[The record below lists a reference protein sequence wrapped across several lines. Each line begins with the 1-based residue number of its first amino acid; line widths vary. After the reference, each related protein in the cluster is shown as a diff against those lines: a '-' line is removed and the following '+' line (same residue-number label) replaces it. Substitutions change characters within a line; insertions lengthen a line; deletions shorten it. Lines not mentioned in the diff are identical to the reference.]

1 MAASQKKAKHDIQL
15 PLKVS
20 SKKLKEIL
28 PDNLQSVCRGF
39 LEDLPLLNSRFQK
52 EKLPFINVKNV
63 NYITGCD
70 ITFTFEVETEND
82 LKNFYKASKA
92 NILSA
97 VLTDYAVSCGLSMKA
112 NLAVDDSL
120 DLSMVMGKTDYH
132 KHMLALCEDENSKN
146 DPVNTSKDIRESVVA
161 SAAVESKLENQ
172 ERQVSKTSEVRMCIC
187 NFYVYLPFKTS
198 HIARVTID
206 SECKELNHL
215 ILKTVPGMSNI
226 WEVHVKVPVNMIKC
240 TKYCYKVNV
249 EEYQF
254 KVYKTTNC
262 YKSVSKLLSSDVIRD
277 EFENS
282 TKEGFTAHCLHILSV
297 CNQSTLCDCIH
308 QVEWISSSLKISLI
322 EVTEIVSILQ
332 STISETNSKAL
343 ILLAV
348 ILISVVKNVWKLLE
362 TNCISKELAWAMLDS
377 FKTVNAAEFSDS
389 CRMLLPHFLE
399 TICIFCF
406 GKDHGL
412 LGFLHATYPFLDDR
426 FFNDKIANSK
436 EQLCL
441 TDVNISVLS
450 ETVFNIG
457 SRLEKGSEVLE
468 LLKRLLLNLPPT
480 LSIKGFKYYCTIFLS
495 PGDDIHH
502 HVKAQLLPTVITAV
516 VADISRNMNSGK
528 VTSLCNLWEVARDEE
543 ELVLIIID
551 QFQQSLISV
560 VQKRTDKLTSTEIQC
575 LQKTLQ
581 DTKLFYAKE
590 AKMLLLQTLGQS
602 KVTDLH
608 GLFLIL
614 LWNSKFSECLLC
626 CPGLLNTWLETAI
639 KYHIK
644 TECSSG
650 REDELCSCYAY
661 LHDALSLPNFPKDG
675 CLQEKLKEY
684 VFKWLTKQ
692 DVKNVLRKSEAIE
705 KLNKEK
711 CTVLDLYHK
720 HVQQLLTN
728 KCDSTKP
735 HEVCL
740 AVCTSEGQLRINSS
754 HTSRIVQTVMELYCN
769 PFGDDQYENFINMVK
784 ISQFWMLLLTM
795 EGSQTESTKSH
806 KIFKEGIKCIEFILE
821 SFQSKKITCSY
832 LEKISKVQD
841 AKQLLVAIGQKSKTD
856 IEKLWKTTVS
866 VVQREKEKVSC
877 VMNILSKVRK
887 FIPDKSLP
895 DEWNEFERHF
905 NDVDKKLKGGKLSTS
920 YVLDGSQ
927 VWFNYSRLP
936 SLCEKLIC
944 YIDSQVFWNACL
956 HILTNQPELVTEWEQ
971 FFEEE
976 EVSNLKE
983 LEKDF
988 HDEEL
993 ITLTSL
999 KYLFKQGDHESGSF
1013 ESCVHFLEVLEHRG
1027 GMKYRE
1033 DWMLLCKD
1041 EEVPMTHVVNMFKNA
1056 DIAAEMSLT
1065 EKSLKLTI
1073 ENRRQLALQRYNNF
1087 DDYYQQV
1094 QAMEKTLN
1102 ALGIRSYSDTKFF
1115 EVVESFDKLMAMSVG
1130 EISLEQVSEAIKTV
1144 HNMTQ
1149 GLNKDGIQVLSVL
1162 GESTSLIQFLKDVAD
1177 VDLRNLIDA
1186 VEEVSEHSVNE
1197 TTVLG
1202 LIDVKSFLQP
1212 VLKKST
1218 ESDVKNLFQT
1228 ILKQMKK
1235 IKPKELVGKISDCR
1249 DNLHNLKSL
1258 YSNVANIGLKTREI
1272 IDNVIKMGIFCLKID
1287 TTDVCVLSIEY
1298 MQNKKPT
1305 VHGQDLLIDLRSRA
1319 LLLMNTESKSQM
1331 FETPKKK
1338 ENLEKFVTHV
1348 ETALQV
1354 GQLLTN
1360 LHMSGHFQYKLYE
1373 MKMKANGLES
1383 FKDKLNTEYRNWCS
1397 ELEKCRDKYYWMN
1410 FILGSQL
1417 HILHDFL
1424 EIGNDKQRIHSM
1436 LQFIHPEIKIVGMKE
1451 YYSKLS
1457 SDGSESSL
1465 IENIALTLED
1475 AMKDLKPVCRLM
1487 DASFI
1492 VFPRIT
1498 DLVRP
1503 GKLHLVA
1510 LEENSKLVMKTVL
1523 ALYYN
1528 TVRKLP
1534 EPHQILFCSEDTSWV
1549 EVQLLIH
1556 RSVRS
1561 KEENLFCIANVEML
1575 SNEIQFKLVEA
1586 LHHLSICQT
1595 FLLSIICCGTE
1606 NHPIFHEFSDCIM
1619 PVHPISDNVFTN
1631 ILQKFWPDVLS
1642 ITSDVPGLGKT
1653 ETIRQKSQRQ
1663 NRGVATFHIS
1673 GPLNRARLVHRLA
1686 DMRVRQND
1694 ALHIDIGNI
1703 DNPFELDAFLFEII
1717 VLGFAST
1724 GRACVCLPTKYIF
1737 IEIAN
1742 TINHQLKDALKT
1754 AMSFKRKNLSWQFYS
1769 NFIVS
1774 NNINSPVQ
1782 VVCQYLN
1789 ALDDG
1794 TIDSKDIYFTGKKAV
1809 CPLPRQKCQ
1818 QLLRKYFRGP
1828 EDMSFSIARIF
1839 INVLADQLK
1848 KMSCSTFFRTQHLQ
1862 TALRKRQGIAVRS
1875 NLLHALLN
1883 TCSEFASRSV
1893 NNCRMLQA
1901 SAVKLD
1907 SGAESKA
1914 GEMSIG
1920 GTENLLLKRVEG
1932 MVRWEDT
1939 NHLIFVFHNQDIQTL
1954 SAMYRKKSEVP
1965 NHIKT
1970 LFESQIKEA
1979 LPDFNTKTASELQDI
1994 LQRVARTHPIPLSKE
2009 KLEDMATEY
2018 ALTPDNLLKMVL
2030 IMLRIKANIPVLIMG
2045 ETGCGKTSLI
2055 RYLSQICEVYFEV
2068 VQIHAGVEEEFILAS
2083 IEQIRR
2089 EAENNFKKP
2098 VWLFLD
2104 EINTCN
2110 HLGLISDVL
2119 CHHKCLG
2126 KTLPPNVVVMAA
2138 CNPYKQRPEK
2148 KVSTAGLPGKIQFDE
2163 MSRLVYRVFPMPET
2177 MVDYVWD
2184 FGTISEKD
2192 EEAYVHRMIQNVFK
2206 DSPQM
2211 DQLLADLAIMSQRV
2225 VRNIEDSE
2233 SAVSLRDVNRCKLLA
2248 KWFQNF
2254 MKKKKMHGSSQSK
2267 DFLIRCMILA
2277 LAHCYHCRFE
2287 NALDRKRYRNGMADV
2302 FHCHEIEEYDENK
2315 IQDIITEEQ
2324 IDILNRM
2331 ELQTGT
2337 AQNTALQENVF
2348 VILVCILNKIPIF
2361 VVGKPGC
2368 SKSLSIQ
2375 VIRSNLRGR
2384 DSKDPLFKSLPQ
2396 LNCVSFQGSE
2406 SSTSD
2411 GIKKVFEK
2419 AQRYQENNNPKEVLS
2434 VVILDEIGL
2443 AEISRFNPLKV
2454 LHSLLEPEGKQF
2466 PDVAV
2471 VGISNWALDAAKM
2484 NRAIH
2489 LSRPEMDVDE
2499 LFLTGK
2505 SISKSLEKNPADS
2518 SHELLRT
2525 RPRDLKRVE
2534 IDKELKSLADSYMK
2548 YIEKQ
2553 TFANFHGLRD
2563 YYSLVKY
2570 IAKTLSELDTQDST
2584 DAIKMKVINRG
2595 LQRNFGGMPSESSTL
2610 QELFKANLQ
2619 SLEDFKVPVIDLI
2632 VENIQDKMA
2641 RHLMLITS
2649 GDAAFDI
2656 LEQQLGKLE
2665 REAIPVYGSR
2675 FEEDLTDDYNYRILN
2690 KIILCMEQG
2699 LVLILKDLDSIYG
2712 SLYDMLNQNYTVV
2725 GEKKY
2730 CRVALGPYSNPMC
2743 QVHDDFRCIVLVDES
2758 KMNLADPPFLNR
2770 FEKQNLKF
2778 ADILS
2783 QNEHVVIKDLE
2794 HWVQKLTNIPSKH
2807 FKVID
2812 VIPVYGVDMI
2822 PSLVHKYFLKMKENS
2837 THTLDNEVVDELTSA
2852 CKQRLLWVMKP
2863 ESVIRIGLSE
2873 FGRNPKTSKEAHHI
2887 IDEYIHLPIH
2897 EGLQK
2902 YLQSKIDWTY
2912 QGSEHSK
2919 MFMIFTNSNIH
2930 TNIQAILPS
2939 ITCQVDKLG
2948 AFKSEKQLTQRIQFF
2963 WSEADQKC
2971 LILQCRSLDDEL
2983 HILLARN
2990 IMERTRKENLNK
3002 PHASTKHVCMIIH
3015 LDRMKNGSKAVPQI
3029 NFLTEWKLVM
3039 LDSLEEPKLPL
3050 LEVVNKSMIE
3060 TIEQRRPLSAYIQ
3073 EQLFWAFTRIQYASG
3088 GRSVESI
3095 QSVIEQI
3102 RSSEEF
3108 LTILD
3113 EAIFKWIKE
3122 QQENVDVKNW
3132 WIEVSCDTHALYS
3145 SSTFSDA
3152 LENYIAQVIN
3162 DPLARILFE
3171 LEKVCALSTFFH
3183 EDASAD
3189 VQLMWRKL
3197 FNEPEI
3203 FSIQNTPKPTEAEC
3217 YACSSPVLHFRV
3229 PFFKVFYE
3237 KIETTKYSFLEAV
3250 QSVKSTAEIEDIDDM
3265 PEIIWKE
3272 LLLHQESLITQEVPE
3287 LTKITYKNW
3296 LEDYK
3301 TDFFDVTS
3309 YQIIK
3314 GLSDQQRVQAMRW
3327 CLLGEIE
3334 LHNIHPTAV
3343 ISDMHAGFWVH
3354 SSLLQSELQLLDIC
3368 NEILGEKSGI
3378 TSLLQSISKDIEP
3391 VELFHLYVTQ
3401 QEEKLKPLEDAVVSS
3416 GNATVTVDNSM
3427 QEGDQNFDNSSAIK
3441 TSGASIMHDTLG
3453 NKDDKIPFSEVAI
3466 SIMPNQDKKKRCELL
3481 VEYLCKVLLPGEST
3495 LGKFS
3500 NVTVW
3505 HQRVSSVLIFAN
3517 QVSMDPS
3524 VLHAL
3529 RLCCDVTAQ
3538 IVLTQPSEI
3547 NNLKHLGLLLQND
3560 LPLDAEEIR
3569 KLMKDMIETCK
3580 GIHSDNAQRLIAAY
3594 CSRCIGA
3601 NPDTEIMIWL
3611 MDLISDG
3618 SLPDNMLTH
3627 LKPPIHHALHT
3638 ELALDSNILF
3648 KLLDS
3653 DDCSLELMEESPFLM
3668 AMDTCL
3674 QKLHEDRLVDSPFPV
3689 LLIDILDQEI
3699 MRKTIAKDIAGTN
3712 ATSNPQIQYFLK
3724 ADSILQ
3730 SGAFSLRHV
3739 TAVAYIKSFMTVL
3752 SKDLEDRDYDTSGC
3766 QVVMQMVNA
3775 VLSHNDEW
3783 IKSLQV
3789 FLLKCLGNGKWIFHL
3804 QRICK
3809 RLSDY
3814 LQFCAEDSWQKDFD
3828 LIYVEISPLSLYVSQ
3843 RISSFAATFHKADDV
3858 KAIDNLVQR
3867 ALSSTEDSICL
3878 YNEVMRH
3885 FYMKRLISE
3894 LNDTE
3899 KTRCRLFV
3907 NCAKE
3912 LKMEKHMLMVLEC
3925 LSGIVDFQV
3934 DMLQLCEESPL
3945 LHGNIS
3951 SFIGHLLVIMTVY
3964 GSDAGQPVSLFAKGL
3979 LDPACLSCLFLP
3991 GMPDAVEVKSSQISP
4006 AFCVSED
4013 KNFRILRNGSS
4024 VDLHTSA
4031 LHKLDMKFDCVPCR
4045 GYCLQGTSKLKE
4057 TDFGSRKISRLSS
4070 IISHILLHGCFVGS
4084 VAVGFA
4090 SVDDIHSLVG
4100 TEIKKEDTIFQLVQR
4115 MEMELEFLSS
4125 YLGLQQ
4131 HDTVVFLHLVLY
4143 KISDLL
4149 CSDNRSMALEAERSE
4164 WEKEFSE
4171 RIEMLAVDTFGRILD
4186 IRKQQNKIFGMPGEA
4201 LENCVQ
4207 EVDEVEL
4214 ENRTQRLPSLW
4225 RSTVTPSFNSLVLVL
4240 GGRKEDF
4247 QFLWLVLNNLAQIKL
4262 IKHICPILHWHL
4274 ACFVTVSYNLK
4285 KKEAG
4290 DIVVSDFLCKE
4301 SDDKRRKM
4309 IKEKYEQ
4316 FKKSWDD
4323 IMENIE
4329 ALQEFDPDFPKLEHI
4344 HGQLPLKSCLYDGP
4358 QSTIFKVLSTLVC
4371 MQNRLIDETLKIA
4384 ISVKPLS
4391 LSFLRRGEEGMIP
4404 CTSLTDVTSRDIVN
4418 FEWDDSF
4425 LKYSQ
4430 NDVRYGFG
4438 RQIVYDFETIEAE
4451 VASEILTNVK
4461 YLLIEDSLPSIT
4473 YADELYQ
4480 NSVAMIYQIQKNIKQ
4495 EPLPP
4500 DLVVS
4505 IKKKKDRDPRH
4516 VSDFLTHLGMI
4527 LSLLKKTSGKP
4538 DTSLVD
4544 YVDEWKNILTRP
4556 FNKILLPSPENSIRL
4571 CHLVSLHELLEEL
4584 NADSIIES
4592 LDYIRVKLASHTQKK
4607 LSELL
4612 AMNPKLA
4619 ELTLKAVKR
4628 FAHRCLSS
4636 EKVDIS
4642 QRMINYLC
4650 DASFWPVGMMSN
4662 GVLKYGNFVQDLQG
4676 LFPEDVTVQ
4685 NVYPL
4690 FQLIDST
4697 VQEHKKKKDQQI
4709 TQTKAHGTRT
4719 NRIRAAK
4726 GYRKT

>member
-1 MAASQKKAKHDIQL
+1 M
-15 PLKVS
+15 
-20 SKKLKEIL
+20 
-28 PDNLQSVCRGF
+28 
-39 LEDLPLLNSRFQK
+39 
-52 EKLPFINVKNV
+52 
-63 NYITGCD
+63 
-70 ITFTFEVETEND
+70 EV
-82 LKNFYKASKA
+82 
-92 NILSA
+92 
-97 VLTDYAVSCGLSMKA
+97 
-112 NLAVDDSL
+112 
-120 DLSMVMGKTDYH
+120 
-132 KHMLALCEDENSKN
+132 
-146 DPVNTSKDIRESVVA
+146 
-161 SAAVESKLENQ
+161 
-172 ERQVSKTSEVRMCIC
+172 
-187 NFYVYLPFKTS
+187 
-198 HIARVTID
+198 
-206 SECKELNHL
+206 
-215 ILKTVPGMSNI
+215 
-226 WEVHVKVPVNMIKC
+226 
-240 TKYCYKVNV
+240 
-249 EEYQF
+249 
-254 KVYKTTNC
+254 
-262 YKSVSKLLSSDVIRD
+262 
-277 EFENS
+277 
-282 TKEGFTAHCLHILSV
+282 
-297 CNQSTLCDCIH
+297 
-308 QVEWISSSLKISLI
+308 
-322 EVTEIVSILQ
+322 
-332 STISETNSKAL
+332 
-343 ILLAV
+343 
-348 ILISVVKNVWKLLE
+348 
-362 TNCISKELAWAMLDS
+362 
-377 FKTVNAAEFSDS
+377 
-389 CRMLLPHFLE
+389 
-399 TICIFCF
+399 
-406 GKDHGL
+406 
-412 LGFLHATYPFLDDR
+412 
-426 FFNDKIANSK
+426 
-436 EQLCL
+436 
-441 TDVNISVLS
+441 
-450 ETVFNIG
+450 
-457 SRLEKGSEVLE
+457 
-468 LLKRLLLNLPPT
+468 
-480 LSIKGFKYYCTIFLS
+480 
-495 PGDDIHH
+495 
-502 HVKAQLLPTVITAV
+502 
-516 VADISRNMNSGK
+516 
-528 VTSLCNLWEVARDEE
+528 
-543 ELVLIIID
+543 
-551 QFQQSLISV
+551 
-560 VQKRTDKLTSTEIQC
+560 
-575 LQKTLQ
+575 
-581 DTKLFYAKE
+581 
-590 AKMLLLQTLGQS
+590 
-602 KVTDLH
+602 
-608 GLFLIL
+608 
-614 LWNSKFSECLLC
+614 
-626 CPGLLNTWLETAI
+626 
-639 KYHIK
+639 
-644 TECSSG
+644 
-650 REDELCSCYAY
+650 
-661 LHDALSLPNFPKDG
+661 
-675 CLQEKLKEY
+675 
-684 VFKWLTKQ
+684 
-692 DVKNVLRKSEAIE
+692 
-705 KLNKEK
+705 
-711 CTVLDLYHK
+711 
-720 HVQQLLTN
+720 
-728 KCDSTKP
+728 
-735 HEVCL
+735 
-740 AVCTSEGQLRINSS
+740 
-754 HTSRIVQTVMELYCN
+754 YCN

-784 ISQFWMLLLTM
+784 ISEFWMLLFRM
-795 EGSQTESTKSH
+795 EGSQTESIKRH
-806 KIFKEGIKCIEFILE
+806 EKFKEGKKCIEFILE
-821 SFQSKKITCSY
+821 SLESKKITCSY
-832 LEKISKVQD
+832 LEKISKVQE
-841 AKQLLVAIGQKSKTD
+841 AKELLVAMGQKSKSD
-856 IEKLWKTTVS
+856 IEWLWKSTIS
-866 VVQREKEKVSC
+866 VVQREKEKVAC

-887 FIPDKSLP
+887 AIPDKSLP

-905 NDVDKKLKGGKLSTS
+905 RDVDIKLKGGKLSTS
-920 YVLDGSQ
+920 YVLDGNNI
-927 VWFNYSRLP
+927 WFNCSRLP

-971 FFEEE
+971 LLEEE
-976 EVSNLKE
+976 EALNLKE
-983 LEKDF
+983 LEKAAL
-988 HDEEL
+988 DEEL
-993 ITLTSL
+993 TTLKSL
-999 KYLFKQGDHESGSF
+999 KYLFKQGDHESSSF

-1027 GMKYRE
+1027 GLKYRE

-1041 EEVPMTHVVNMFKNA
+1041 EEVPMTHIVNMFKKS
-1056 DIAAEMSLT
+1056 DIKTEMSLQ
-1065 EKSLKLTI
+1065 ENSLKLSI
-1073 ENRRQLALQRYNNF
+1073 EPRRRHALQRYNNF
-1087 DDYYQQV
+1087 DDYYKQV
-1094 QAMEKTLN
+1094 KAMEKTLK
-1102 ALGIRSYSDTKFF
+1102 ALGIKLCSDRKFLD
-1115 EVVESFDKLMAMSVG
+1115 VVESFDNLMAMSVG

-1144 HNMTQ
+1144 HEMAH
-1149 GLNKDGIQVLSVL
+1149 GLDKDGIQVLSVV

-1197 TTVLG
+1197 TTVLS

-1218 ESDVKNLFQT
+1218 EPDVKNLFQT
-1228 ILKQMKK
+1228 ILKQIKK
-1235 IKPKELVGKISDCR
+1235 IKPKELIGKISDCR
-1249 DNLHNLKSL
+1249 DNLHNLKAL
-1258 YSNVANIGLKTREI
+1258 YSNVANIGLKTKEI

-1287 TTDVCVLSIEY
+1287 TTDVCVLSVEY
-1298 MQNKKPT
+1298 VQNKKT
-1305 VHGQDLLIDLRSRA
+1305 IVHGQDLLIDLRSRA
-1319 LLLMNTESKSQM
+1319 MLLMNTESKSQM
-1331 FETPKKK
+1331 FETTKKR

-1373 MKMKANGLES
+1373 KKIKANGLEA
-1383 FKDKLNTEYRNWCS
+1383 FKDKLNTEYKNWCT
-1397 ELEKCRDKYYWMN
+1397 ELEECREKHYWMN
-1410 FILGSQL
+1410 FILGGQL
-1417 HILHDFL
+1417 HALHDYL
-1424 EIGNDKQRIHSM
+1424 EMGKDKQRVHSM
-1436 LQFIHPEIKIVGMKE
+1436 LQFIHPEIKIAGMKD
-1451 YYSKLS
+1451 YYLKLL

-1475 AMKDLKPVCRLM
+1475 AMKDLKPVCRPM
-1487 DASFI
+1487 DASFL

-1498 DLVRP
+1498 DFVRP

-1549 EVQLLIH
+1549 EVQLLLH

-1561 KEENLFCIANVEML
+1561 KEENLFCIANVEIL
-1575 SNEIQFKLVEA
+1575 SNEIQFQLVEA

-1595 FLLSIICCGTE
+1595 FLLSIIGCGTE
-1606 NHPIFHEFSDCIM
+1606 NHPIFNEFSNFIM
-1619 PVHPISDNVFTN
+1619 PVHPLSDTAFTN
-1631 ILQKFWPDVLS
+1631 ILQTFWPDVCS

-1653 ETIRQKSQRQ
+1653 ETIRQNAQRQ

-1673 GPLNRARLVHRLA
+1673 GPLNKARLVHRLA
-1686 DMRVRQND
+1686 DMRVGQNH

-1717 VLGFAST
+1717 VLGFVST
-1724 GRACVCLPTKYIF
+1724 GRACVCLPTIYIF

-1754 AMSFKRKNLSWQFYS
+1754 AMSFKRINLSWQNYS

-1789 ALDDG
+1789 ALEDG
-1794 TIDSKDIYFTGKKAV
+1794 TIDTKDIYFTGKKAV
-1809 CPLPRQKCQ
+1809 CPLPRRKCL
-1818 QLLRKYFRGP
+1818 QLLRMYFPGP
-1828 EDMSFSIARIF
+1828 EGMSFSIARIF

-1848 KMSCSTFFRTQHLQ
+1848 KMTCSTFFRTQHLQ
-1862 TALRKRQGIAVRS
+1862 TALGKRRDIAVKS
-1875 NLLHALLN
+1875 NLLDALLN

-1920 GTENLLLKRVEG
+1920 GTENSLLKRVEG

-1954 SAMYRKKSEVP
+1954 SAMYREKSEVP
-1965 NHIKT
+1965 NHIKS
-1970 LFESQIKEA
+1970 LFESQLKKP
-1979 LPDFNTKTASELQDI
+1979 LPDFKTQTASYLQDI
-1994 LQRVARTHPIPLSKE
+1994 LQRVARTHPVPLSKE
-2009 KLEDMATEY
+2009 KLEVMATEY

-2030 IMLRIKANIPVLIMG
+2030 IMLRIKAHIPVLIMG

-2055 RYLSQICEVYFEV
+2055 RYLSQICEVYFKV

-2083 IEQIRR
+2083 IEHICR
-2089 EAENNFKKP
+2089 EAETNFTKP

-2110 HLGLISDVL
+2110 HLGLICDVL
-2119 CHHKCLG
+2119 CHHTCLG

-2138 CNPYKQRPEK
+2138 CNPYKQRPEQ
-2148 KVSTAGLPGKIQFDE
+2148 KVSTSGLQGKIQFDE
-2163 MSRLVYRVFPMPET
+2163 TSHLVYRVFPIPET

-2184 FGTISEKD
+2184 FGSISEQD
-2192 EEAYVHRMIQNVFK
+2192 EEAYIYRMIQNVFK
-2206 DSPQM
+2206 DNPQM

-2225 VRNIEDSE
+2225 TRSIEDSE

-2248 KWFQNF
+2248 RWFQKF
-2254 MKKKKMHGSSQSK
+2254 MKKKTTHCLPQSK
-2267 DFLIRCMILA
+2267 DFQIRCMILA
-2277 LAHCYHCRFE
+2277 LAHCYHCRFA
-2287 NALDRKRYRNGMADV
+2287 NALDREWYRNGMADV
-2302 FHCHEIEEYDENK
+2302 FYCHQIAEYDQNK
-2315 IQDIITEEQ
+2315 IQNIITEEQ
-2324 IDILNRM
+2324 TDILNRM

-2348 VILVCILNKIPIF
+2348 IILVCILNKIPIF

-2384 DSKDPLFKSLPQ
+2384 DSKDQLFKSLPQ

-2489 LSRPEMDVDE
+2489 LSRPEMDVEE

-2505 SISKSLEKNPADS
+2505 SISKSLERNPADS

-2525 RPRDLKRVE
+2525 RPRELKRVE

-2553 TFANFHGLRD
+2553 TFQNFHGLRD

-2584 DAIKMKVINRG
+2584 EAIKMKVINRG
-2595 LQRNFGGMPSESSTL
+2595 LQRNFGGLPSESSTL

-2619 SLEDFKVPVIDLI
+2619 SLEDYKVPVIDLI

-2656 LEQQLGKLE
+2656 LEQQLGNLD

-2690 KIILCMEQG
+2690 KIIICMEQG

-2712 SLYDMLNQNYTVV
+2712 SLYDMLNQNYTLV

-2758 KMNLADPPFLNR
+2758 KMDLADPPFLNR
-2770 FEKQNLKF
+2770 FEKQNFKF

-2794 HWVQKLTNIPSKH
+2794 DWMQKLTNVPSKH
-2807 FKVID
+2807 FEVID
-2812 VIPVYGVDMI
+2812 VVPICGVDMI
-2822 PSLVHKYFLKMKENS
+2822 PSLVHKYFLKMKEKC
-2837 THTLDNEVVDELTSA
+2837 THTPDNEVVDELTST
-2852 CKQRLLWVMKP
+2852 CKQRLLWIMKP
-2863 ESVIRIGLSE
+2863 EAVIRIGLSE
-2873 FGRNPKTSKEAHHI
+2873 LGKNPKTSKEVRNI
-2887 IDEYIHLPIH
+2887 TEEYIHLPIH
-2897 EGLQK
+2897 GGLQK

-2912 QGSEHSK
+2912 QGPEHSK

-2930 TNIQAILPS
+2930 TNVQAILPN

-2948 AFKSEKQLTQRIQFF
+2948 AFKSEKQLTHRIQHF

-2990 IMERTRKENLNK
+2990 ILERTRKESLSK
-3002 PHASTKHVCMIIH
+3002 PHACTKHVCMIIH
-3015 LDRMKNGSKAVPQI
+3015 LDRMKSGSRSVPRI
-3029 NFLTEWKLVM
+3029 NFLTDWKLVM
-3039 LDSLEEPKLPL
+3039 LDSLDEPKLPL
-3050 LEVVNKSMIE
+3050 LEVVDKSLIE
-3060 TIEQRRPLSAYIQ
+3060 TIEQRRPLSTYIQ
-3073 EQLFWAFTRIQYASG
+3073 EQLFWAFTRIQYAPG

-3102 RSSEEF
+3102 RSSKEF

-3113 EAIFKWIKE
+3113 EAIFNWIKE
-3122 QQENVDVKNW
+3122 QQENIDVKNW
-3132 WIEVSCDTHALYS
+3132 WIEVSCDTRALYS
-3145 SSTFSDA
+3145 STTFSDA

-3162 DPLARILFE
+3162 DPLARILYE
-3171 LEKVCALSTFFH
+3171 LEKACALSTFLH

-3189 VQLMWRKL
+3189 IQLLWRKL
-3197 FNEPEI
+3197 FNESEI
-3203 FSIQNTPKPTEAEC
+3203 FSIQNTPKPTDAEC

-3250 QSVKSTAEIEDIDDM
+3250 QSVKSSAEIEEIDDM

-3272 LLLHQESLITQEVPE
+3272 LLLHQESIITQEVPE
-3287 LTKITYKNW
+3287 LTKIAYTNW

-3301 TDFFDVTS
+3301 TDFFNVTS
-3309 YQIIK
+3309 YQIVK
-3314 GLSDQQRVQAMRW
+3314 GLSDQQRVHAIRW

-3334 LHNIHPTAV
+3334 LQNIHPTAV

-3354 SSLLQSELQLLDIC
+3354 LSLLQSELQLLDMC
-3368 NEILGEKSGI
+3368 NEVLGANSEI
-3378 TSLLQSISKDIEP
+3378 ASLLQSISKDEP
-3391 VELFHLYVTQ
+3391 VELVNVYITKP
-3401 QEEKLKPLEDAVVSS
+3401 EEKLKPLEDDIVST
-3416 GNATVTVDNSM
+3416 GNAIMNVDNSM
-3427 QEGDQNFDNSSAIK
+3427 QEGDQNWDNSSALNI
-3441 TSGASIMHDTLG
+3441 SIMHDTLR
-3453 NKDDKIPFSEVAI
+3453 NKDDTIPVSEAVM
-3466 SIMPNQDKKKRCELL
+3466 SIIPNPDKKKRRELL
-3481 VEYLCKVLLPGEST
+3481 VEYLCKALLPEEST

-3505 HQRVSSVLIFAN
+3505 HQRVSSVLTFAN

-3538 IVLTQPSEI
+3538 IIFSQPAEI
-3547 NNLKHLGLLLQND
+3547 NNLKQLGLLLQND

-3569 KLMKDMIETCK
+3569 KLMKDMIEACR
-3580 GIHSDNAQRLIAAY
+3580 GIHSENAQRLIAAY

-3601 NPDTEIMIWL
+3601 NPDTEIMYWL

-3638 ELALDSNILF
+3638 ELALDSDILF

-3653 DDCSLELMEESPFLM
+3653 DDCSLELMKESPFLM

-3674 QKLHEDRLVDSPFPV
+3674 QKLHEDKLVDSPFPV

-3699 MRKTIAKDIAGTN
+3699 MRKRIAKDIAEAT

-3724 ADSILQ
+3724 ADNMLRSDAL
-3730 SGAFSLRHV
+3730 SLRYV
-3739 TAVAYIKSFMTVL
+3739 TAVAYIRSFMMVL
-3752 SKDLEDRDYDTSGC
+3752 SMDLGEKNYDTSDC
-3766 QVVMQMVNA
+3766 QVVLQMVNA
-3775 VLSHNDEW
+3775 TLSHNDTR
-3783 IKSLQV
+3783 IQSLQV

-3804 QRICK
+3804 KTICK

-3814 LQFCAEDSWQKDFD
+3814 LQFCDEDSWQRDFD
-3828 LIYVEISPLSLYVSQ
+3828 LICVEISPLSQYVSQ
-3843 RISSFAATFHKADDV
+3843 RILSFANTFYKAENV
-3858 KAIDNLVQR
+3858 EAIENLVSE
-3867 ALSSTEDSICL
+3867 ALSSTEDRICL

-3899 KTRCRLFV
+3899 KTRCRLIV
-3907 NCAKE
+3907 NCAKDF
-3912 LKMEKHMLMVLEC
+3912 KMEKHMLMVLEC
-3925 LSGIVDFQV
+3925 LSGIADFQV
-3934 DMLQLCEESPL
+3934 DMLQLHEESPL
-3945 LHGNIS
+3945 LHTNIS

-3964 GSDAGQPVSLFAKGL
+3964 GSDAGQPVSIFAKGL
-3979 LDPACLSCLFLP
+3979 MNPACLSDLFLP
-3991 GMPDAVEVKSSQISP
+3991 GMPDIVKANSSQMSP

-4013 KNFRILRNGSS
+4013 KNFRILRNGSA
-4024 VDLHTSA
+4024 VDLHMST
-4031 LHKLDMKFDCVPCR
+4031 LHKLNMKFNSVPCR
-4045 GYCLQGTSKLKE
+4045 GYCLPGVFKLKE
-4057 TDFGSRKISRLSS
+4057 TAFGSRKMSRLSS
-4070 IISHILLHGCFVGS
+4070 VISHILLHGCFVGS

-4090 SVDDIHSLVG
+4090 SVDVIHSLVG

-4115 MEMELEFLSS
+4115 MKMELEFLSS

-4131 HDTVVFLHLVLY
+4131 HDAIVFLHLVLY
-4143 KISDLL
+4143 NLNDLL
-4149 CSDNRSMALEAERSE
+4149 CSDNRSMALETERSE

-4171 RIEMLAVDTFGRILD
+4171 KIEMLAKDAFGRILD
-4186 IRKQQNKIFGMPGEA
+4186 LRRQQNKLFGMPGEA
-4201 LENCVQ
+4201 LENLVQ

-4214 ENRTQRLPSLW
+4214 ENQTQRVPSLW
-4225 RSTVTPSFNSLVLVL
+4225 RSTESPSFNSLVLVL
-4240 GGRKEDF
+4240 GGRRKDF
-4247 QFLWLVLNNLAQIKL
+4247 QFLWLVLSNLPQIKL

-4274 ACFVTVSYNLK
+4274 ICFVTVSYNLK

-4290 DIVVSDFLCKE
+4290 DIVISDFLCRE
-4301 SDDKRRKM
+4301 SDDKRRRM

-4316 FKKSWDD
+4316 FKQAWDD

-4371 MQNRLIDETLKIA
+4371 IQNRLLDETLKIA
-4384 ISVKPLS
+4384 VSVKPKS
-4391 LSFLRRGEEGMIP
+4391 LSFLRKGEEGMIS
-4404 CTSLTDVTSRDIVN
+4404 CSSLTDVTSRDIVN
-4418 FEWDDSF
+4418 FEWNDSF

-4495 EPLPP
+4495 EPLPL
-4500 DLVVS
+4500 DLVGA
-4505 IKKKKDRDPRH
+4505 ITKKKDRDPRH

-4527 LSLLKKTSGKP
+4527 LSLVKKTSGKP

-4544 YVDEWKNILTRP
+4544 YVDEWKNIMTRP
-4556 FNKILLPSPENSIRL
+4556 FNKSLLPSPENSIRL

-4607 LSELL
+4607 LSDLL
-4612 AMNPKLA
+4612 SMNPKLA
-4619 ELTLKAVKR
+4619 ELTLRAVKR

-4650 DASFWPVGMMSN
+4650 DASFWPVGMLSD
-4662 GVLKYGNFVQDLQG
+4662 GVLNYGSFKQDLQS

-4690 FQLIDST
+4690 FQLIDSVVEVSKNYSFLFG
-4697 VQEHKKKKDQQI
+4697 VQSQFTFNIVFRMTCEQEKYSEELNI
-4709 TQTKAHGTRT
+4709 TF
-4719 NRIRAAK
+4719 I
-4726 GYRKT
+4726 